1 MRDFIKTDELIRLCC
16 DDLIPQIS
24 GHNISGVIGIPRS
37 GIMLASVISNLLHIP
52 LYSVAES
59 GLILLSGM
67 SKWGGG
73 RMVDFKEREGKFLV
87 IDDTVWHGAEMKRIK
102 GILKKKHPEKSFIFS
117 AIYVPEDEMRHV
129 DFYSKAFERSEVP
142 YLEWNFM
149 SNVNIQETILD
160 LDGLI
165 CNDAPLPILKNHH
178 EYTEFINKDVPTSYV
193 PRRLPC
199 HCILTGRSEKYREV
213 TERWL
218 LKNRVLYKE
227 LHMHPRTTGE
237 ILSLSEL
244 CEYKSNFFSS
254 SDAKLL
260 VESHCGIAEC
270 VNGKTGKPTLCLPE
284 GKIFDIKYSKKKCH
298 EEEPVAMNREE
309 HPNREHF
316 LENGLPECQCESA
329 GYCPIFKKTFGPTL
343 HSMCQNNQAF
353 RNSYLGMVK
362 DREADPIRQER
373 LKEIEERNSQAVAFD
388 RAIEELKDEGI
399 SLKEVRESSSEGLGD
414 TIEKALSKFG
424 ITKKLMEN
432 VAGIG
437 GCRCDE
443 RKKWLNRIFPY
454 GKKKKGK

>member
-1 MRDFIKTDELIRLCC
+1 MRNFIKTDELIRLCC

-227 LHMHPRTTGE
+227 LHMHPRT
-237 ILSLSEL
+237 
-244 CEYKSNFFSS
+244 C
-254 SDAKLL
+254 LL
-260 VESHCGIAEC
+260 YTS
-270 VNGKTGKPTLCLPE
+270 PSPR
-284 GKIFDIKYSKKKCH
+284 D
-298 EEEPVAMNREE
+298 
-309 HPNREHF
+309 
-316 LENGLPECQCESA
+316 
-329 GYCPIFKKTFGPTL
+329 
-343 HSMCQNNQAF
+343 
-353 RNSYLGMVK
+353 
-362 DREADPIRQER
+362 
-373 LKEIEERNSQAVAFD
+373 
-388 RAIEELKDEGI
+388 
-399 SLKEVRESSSEGLGD
+399 
-414 TIEKALSKFG
+414 
-424 ITKKLMEN
+424 
-432 VAGIG
+432 
-437 GCRCDE
+437 
-443 RKKWLNRIFPY
+443 
-454 GKKKKGK
+454 